1 MTLIMID
8 EVMKLTGLT
17 KRAIRYYEEIGLIK
31 PPQRTKGNI
40 RQYTEEEVSALKKVV
55 EAKEVLGFSL
65 QELQHFMDLKETIER
80 DQAQGRLELKELE
93 HFEEAVEEQLD
104 MIQKKIKSMMLFQ
117 QELQELLEKT
127 KRVKTEQY

>member
-65 QELQHFMDLKETIER
+65 QELQHFMELKETIER

-104 MIQKKIKSMMLFQ
+104 MIHKKIKSMMLFQ

>member
-1 MTLIMID
+1 MID

-65 QELQHFMDLKETIER
+65 QELQHFMELKETIER

-104 MIQKKIKSMMLFQ
+104 MIHKKIKSMMLFQ